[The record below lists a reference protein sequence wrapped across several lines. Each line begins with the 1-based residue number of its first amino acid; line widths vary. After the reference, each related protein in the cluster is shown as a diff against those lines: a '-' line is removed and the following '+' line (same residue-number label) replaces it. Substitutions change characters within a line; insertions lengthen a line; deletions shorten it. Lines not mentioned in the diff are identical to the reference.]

1 MTAARPPLYLKLAR
15 SLEEQISRGALRPGD
30 RVPSV
35 RGFSL
40 RQGVS
45 ISTVLEAY
53 LLLEKRG
60 AIEARPKS
68 GFFVRVPF
76 TESVP
81 EPRFHTPEPRPQRF
95 SAGDIL
101 AEVLGSAHHPDYVP
115 LGTACS
121 SPELVP

>member
-1 MTAARPPLYLKLAR
+1 MRNLAVVKPPLYVQLAR
-15 SLEEQISRGALRPGD
+15 QIEGQIERGALRPGD

-35 RGFSL
+35 RWLSR

-53 LLLEKRG
+53 MWLENRG

-76 TESVP
+76 TKLVP
-81 EPRFHTPEPRPQRF
+81 EPRFQTPDPKPKQ
-95 SAGDIL
+95 AGVGTL
-101 AEVLGSAHHPDYVP
+101 VSEVVAAARNPACAP
-115 LGTACS
+115 LGTAC
-121 SPELVP
+121 P